1 MAGYVRKTILSP
13 ADVFEQATEA
23 LPDRLG
29 LSAVKTG
36 RHEATFEGKE
46 GRVTLGAHR
55 HSLYTEVV
63 AETDQLRTSRM
74 DYEIQRFLNLLPYEA
89 GDVGGPGSGEF
100 VTTHG

>member
-13 ADVFEQATEA
+13 GEVLKEANDA

-29 LSAVKTG
+29 LTAVKAAG
-36 RHEATFEGKE
+36 HEATFAGKE
-46 GRVTLGAHR
+46 GTVRLGAHR

-74 DYEIQRFLNLLPYEA
+74 DYEIQRFLNRLPYEA
-89 GDVGGPGSGEF
+89 GDLGGPGSGEF
-100 VTTHG
+100 VAPRG